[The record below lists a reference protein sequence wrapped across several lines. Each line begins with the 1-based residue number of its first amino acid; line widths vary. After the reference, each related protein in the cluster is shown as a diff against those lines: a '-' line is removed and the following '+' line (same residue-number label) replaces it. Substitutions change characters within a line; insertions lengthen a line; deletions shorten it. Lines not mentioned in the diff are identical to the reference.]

1 MAPVNL
7 TDILSVLPP
16 KWIATRN
23 VPTAFLLGL
32 IAGARLGSVI
42 QKPAE
47 SLLATLTDPPIPPS
61 VPAQMAEEIAMVL
74 KSGLDGDT
82 WGGA

>member
-1 MAPVNL
+1 MAPANL
-7 TDILSVLPP
+7 TDILNVLPP

-23 VPTAFLLGL
+23 LPTAFLLGL
-32 IAGARLGSVI
+32 IAGSRLGPVV

-47 SLLATLTDPPIPPS
+47 ALLASLTDPAIPPS
-61 VPAQMAEEIAMVL
+61 VPAQMAEEIANVL